1 MMLKITLLWTC
12 SYETHNI
19 YRNTCQ
25 LLHFVPRQF
34 IFSFATVRTLFMDV
48 GVSVLNLN
56 THIFSLLFL
65 IHQRYQVVKIGK
77 TDDRYEEKAFR
88 FIEIVT
94 YRKTGNWQW
103 GHGVTANAIKQQIK
117 HVFLQIYKSTATSCN
132 IVIKHKHG
140 DKLEIRCSEWAKQ

>member
-1 MMLKITLLWTC
+1 MSIIAFC
-12 SYETHNI
+12 SSTI
-19 YRNTCQ
+19 YFQFCNSSYTIYGRRRICIQ
-25 LLHFVPRQF
+25 FKHAHFF
-34 IFSFATVRTLFMDV
+34 
-48 GVSVLNLN
+48 
-56 THIFSLLFL
+56 LLFL

-103 GHGVTANAIKQQIK
+103 GHGVISKCNKTTDKAC
-117 HVFLQIYKSTATSCN
+117 FLQIYKSTATSCN